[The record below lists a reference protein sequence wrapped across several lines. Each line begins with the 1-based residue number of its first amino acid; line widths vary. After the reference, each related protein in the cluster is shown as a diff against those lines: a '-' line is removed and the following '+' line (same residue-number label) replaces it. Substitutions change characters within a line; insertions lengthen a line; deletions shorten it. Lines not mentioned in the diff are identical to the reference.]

1 MTIGKVKSHLFR
13 IVLSVVIAVCA
24 SAFAVA
30 KNVTVDNIVYKINTS
45 TGTATVTGPVE
56 GKHPSNV
63 TIRKTVTSGIENYT
77 VTKIDASAFC
87 YLQLKSITL
96 PATIET
102 IGSNAFKGSSLTA
115 IALPKNLR
123 IIGKSA
129 FDNTDIT
136 EITIPASVEII
147 RAEAFLFSKLKK
159 VNFAANGRLD
169 EIGDNAFAYCALEE
183 VTLPVSLTK
192 LGVEAFYR
200 NETLK
205 KVTYLASKV
214 PTIPTRCFARSK
226 VTATVSIC
234 EGVHTI
240 GEEAFYDCR
249 VVNLSLPKSS
259 LRVIGEGAFVGSHV
273 VNLVIPEGVHTIG
286 DRAFHGSIVDYMESL
301 DLPSTLQSIGVRAFF
316 DNDKLRSVVVRSATP
331 PAYGNEA
338 FESAVEYYADLSV
351 VPYAVDAYK
360 AAAGW
365 KNWRFI
371 DAIGTGGVDS
381 VEAEGSRILSVDISG
396 RAFTIDGAEGRQV
409 SVFDVRGVEV
419 ARFASYR
426 GEEVSLPGGV
436 YLVSACGASVKVA
449 L

>member
-96 PATIET
+96 P
-102 IGSNAFKGSSLTA
+102 
-115 IALPKNLR
+115 
-123 IIGKSA
+123 
-129 FDNTDIT
+129 
-136 EITIPASVEII
+136 
-147 RAEAFLFSKLKK
+147 
-159 VNFAANGRLD
+159 
-169 EIGDNAFAYCALEE
+169 
-183 VTLPVSLTK
+183 
-192 LGVEAFYR
+192 
-200 NETLK
+200 
-205 KVTYLASKV
+205 
-214 PTIPTRCFARSK
+214 
-226 VTATVSIC
+226 
-234 EGVHTI
+234 
-240 GEEAFYDCR
+240 
-249 VVNLSLPKSS
+249 
-259 LRVIGEGAFVGSHV
+259 
-273 VNLVIPEGVHTIG
+273 
-286 DRAFHGSIVDYMESL
+286 
-301 DLPSTLQSIGVRAFF
+301 STLQSIGERAFF

-331 PAYGNEA
+331 HAYGKEA
-338 FESAVEYYADLSV
+338 FESAVEYYADLRV

-371 DAIGTGGVDS
+371 DAIGTGGIDS
-381 VEAEGSRILSVDISG
+381 VEAEGKRILSVDISG

-436 YLVSACGASVKVA
+436 YLVSACGATVKVA